1 VRKFSELSV
10 ESNRDSRERST
21 FDDSTEKP
29 VKFVTDDCA
38 TIDAVSMSV
47 KKKRI
52 NISNIW
58 RIS

>member
-10 ESNRDSRERST
+10 ESNRDSRARSA
-21 FDDSTEKP
+21 FDDPTEKP

-38 TIDAVSMSV
+38 TIDTASISV

-52 NISNIW
+52 NISNFW